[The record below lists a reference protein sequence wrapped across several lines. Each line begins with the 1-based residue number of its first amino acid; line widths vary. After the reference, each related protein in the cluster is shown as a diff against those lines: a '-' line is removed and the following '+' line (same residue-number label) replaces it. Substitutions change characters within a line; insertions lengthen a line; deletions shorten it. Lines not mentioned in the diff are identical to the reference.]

1 MANKKDKKEKQDK
14 SLFIDRDSYRAFA
27 EKNSKKITELAA
39 KYMDFLANGYTERMC
54 VATSQKLL
62 TKNGFSEYSPGE
74 KLTAG
79 DRRYFKSGE
88 SGIIAFIVGNKKPKE
103 GVHIIASHIDSPR
116 LDLKPIPL
124 IEQDGTAFL
133 KTHYY
138 GGVRKYQWGAIPLAL
153 CGIVYRKDG
162 SALELNIGT
171 KDTDPV
177 FTIMDLLP
185 HLAAEQSK
193 RTLSDGL
200 KGEELNVV
208 VGGLPDF
215 ETDENEAVK
224 LAVLKILNNEYQ
236 ITENDFIRA
245 ELEIVPAFRPSDV
258 GLDRSMVGAY
268 GQDDRS
274 CSYAGLRALLEQKTP
289 DKTAMLVLADKEEIG
304 SVGPAGLGGDFLKN
318 LLTVLAGNPA
328 DYMMLI
334 KNSFVFSGD
343 VAAAYDGRFSAAF
356 DKNNSA
362 FLGHGLVLTKYTGSR
377 GKGGCNDASA
387 ETMSFAM
394 RVIEESGASYQVSE
408 LGAVDAGGGGTVA
421 AFLGD
426 MGLATVDIGVAVASM
441 HSPFEVISKADLYAL
456 FLAYSGFFAV
466 K

>member
-1 MANKKDKKEKQDK
+1 MSEKKENKDKG
-14 SLFIDRDSYRAFA
+14 LLIDRDSYRAFA
-27 EKNSKKITELAA
+27 EKNEKKIANFA
-39 KYMDFLANGYTERMC
+39 SKYTDFLLNGYTERMC
-54 VATSQKLL
+54 VATAQKMLIEKDFSQYIPGDKLK
-62 TKNGFSEYSPGE
+62 T
-74 KLTAG
+74 G
-79 DRRYFKSGE
+79 DKRYLKSGE
-88 SGIIAFIVGNKKPKE
+88 SGIIAFIMGDKEPKD
-103 GVHIIASHIDSPR
+103 GMHIIAAHIDSPR

-153 CGIVYRKDG
+153 CGIIYRKDG
-162 SALELNIGT
+162 TSVELNIGT
-171 KDTDPV
+171 KDGDPV

-193 RTLSDGL
+193 RTLNEGL

-224 LAVLKILNNEYQ
+224 LAVLKILNREYD

-245 ELEIVPAFRPSDV
+245 ELEIVPAFKPSDV
-258 GLDRSMVGAY
+258 GFDRSMVGAY

-289 DKTAMLVLADKEEIG
+289 EKTAMLVLADKEEIG

-318 LLTVLAGNPA
+318 LLTVLAGKPA
-328 DYMMLI
+328 DYMLLI

-343 VAAAYDGRFSAAF
+343 VAAAYDGRFTSAF

-387 ETMSFAM
+387 ETMNFAM
-394 RVIEESGASYQVSE
+394 KVIEDSGASYQLSE

-441 HSPFEVISKADLYAL
+441 HSPFEIISKADLYAL
-456 FLAYSGFFAV
+456 FKAYCEFFAV
-466 K
+466 KQ